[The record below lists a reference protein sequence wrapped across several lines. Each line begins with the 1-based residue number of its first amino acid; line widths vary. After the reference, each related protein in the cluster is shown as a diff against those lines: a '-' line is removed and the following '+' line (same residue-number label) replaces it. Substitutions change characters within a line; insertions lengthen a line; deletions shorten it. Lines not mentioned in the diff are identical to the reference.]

1 MQSLYWVLTW
11 ACHRKCAHCY
21 DDRFRPYVRGA
32 LTDVVA
38 EGQSAYDRVLA
49 NLPDDMSWT
58 DAAGKRQP
66 TLIVL
71 AGGELLIDGVRE
83 ALFYPVLEAI
93 RRRWPDAPPRL
104 SVQTTG
110 DILEPDHI
118 DAMLSRG
125 VTTIA
130 IASIDDYHVGMK
142 GERKFRFMDKV
153 RAMMAEKGVR
163 EVSLGGGKSEKL
175 KSPDPAARPLNGEPT
190 FLFFGAQPDLWIG
203 ELWPRGRAWANGLSN
218 AGYET
223 NFCARW
229 SGGKNFLKLHQAGSE
244 IAIEPDGSIYP
255 CCLKTRAPLGSLA
268 EERLEDILESV
279 ATLPAIQALNAGD
292 PEGMGLAQ
300 GWSREMFRD
309 KSVALDGKG
318 RKVANA
324 CLGCD
329 RYFEAHLGAEL
340 KALREQRL
348 TKKKPR
354 RRHFKSGLRGSW
366 SAVRSGERVPPS
378 LQTSS

>member
-11 ACHRKCAHCY
+11 ACHRKCVHCY

-38 EGQSAYDRVLA
+38 EGQRAYEAILA
-49 NLPDDMSWT
+49 NLPDDMTWIG
-58 DAAGKRQP
+58 AAGVRQP

-83 ALFYPVLEAI
+83 ELFYPVLDAI
-93 RRRWPDAPPRL
+93 RRRWPKAPPRL

-110 DILEPDHI
+110 DILEPEHI

-125 VTTIA
+125 VTTVA

-142 GERKFRFMDKV
+142 GERKFRFMDRI
-153 RAMMAEKGVR
+153 RATMAEKGVR
-163 EVSLGGGKSEKL
+163 EVSLGGGRSEKL
-175 KSPDPAARPLNGEPT
+175 KAPDPAARPRSGEPT
-190 FLFFGAQPDLWIG
+190 FLFFGAQENLWIG

-218 AGYET
+218 ADYTT

-229 SGGKNFLKLHQAGSE
+229 SGGKNFLKLHEAGSE

-255 CCLKTRAPLGSLA
+255 CCLKTRSPLGSLA
-268 EERLEDILESV
+268 EESLSDILESV
-279 ATLPAIQALNAGD
+279 SSLPAIQALNAGD
-292 PEGMGLAQ
+292 PESMGLAA
-300 GWSREMFRD
+300 GWSREDFKAR
-309 KSVALDGKG
+309 STAIDGKG
-318 RKVANA
+318 REVSNA

-329 RYFEAHLGAEL
+329 RYFEEHLGADL
-340 KALREQRL
+340 KDLRTARL
-348 TKKKPR
+348 AKKKAAQAA
-354 RRHFKSGLRGSW
+354 L
-366 SAVRSGERVPPS
+366 
-378 LQTSS
+378 

>member
-11 ACHRKCAHCY
+11 ACHRKCVHCY

-38 EGQSAYDRVLA
+38 EGQRAYEAILA
-49 NLPDDMSWT
+49 NLPDDMTWIG
-58 DAAGKRQP
+58 AAGVRQP

-83 ALFYPVLEAI
+83 ELFYPVLDAI
-93 RRRWPDAPPRL
+93 GRRWPKAPPRL

-110 DILEPDHI
+110 DILEPEHI

-125 VTTIA
+125 VTTVA

-142 GERKFRFMDKV
+142 GERKFRFMDRI

-163 EVSLGGGKSEKL
+163 EVSLGGGRSEKL
-175 KSPDPAARPLNGEPT
+175 KAPDPAARPRSGEPT
-190 FLFFGAQPDLWIG
+190 FLFFGAQEDLWIG

-218 AGYET
+218 ADYNT

-229 SGGKNFLKLHQAGSE
+229 SGGKNFLKLHEAGNE

-255 CCLKTRAPLGSLA
+255 CCLKTRSPLGSLA
-268 EERLEDILESV
+268 EESLSDILESV
-279 ATLPAIQALNAGD
+279 SSLPAIQALNAGD
-292 PEGMGLAQ
+292 PESMGLAA
-300 GWSREMFRD
+300 GWSREDFKAR
-309 KSVALDGKG
+309 STAIDGKG
-318 RKVANA
+318 REVSNA

-329 RYFEAHLGAEL
+329 RYFEEHLGADL
-340 KALREQRL
+340 KDLRTARL
-348 TKKKPR
+348 AKKKAAQAA
-354 RRHFKSGLRGSW
+354 L
-366 SAVRSGERVPPS
+366 
-378 LQTSS
+378 